1 MPTFSFLSL
10 AFFDFAFCWR
20 KKPRGRIT
28 AFIIKKL
35 SLQKAWILIGSS
47 FTKDVQKI
55 YRVA

>member
-47 FTKDVQKI
+47 FTKDVQKFI
-55 YRVA
+55 E